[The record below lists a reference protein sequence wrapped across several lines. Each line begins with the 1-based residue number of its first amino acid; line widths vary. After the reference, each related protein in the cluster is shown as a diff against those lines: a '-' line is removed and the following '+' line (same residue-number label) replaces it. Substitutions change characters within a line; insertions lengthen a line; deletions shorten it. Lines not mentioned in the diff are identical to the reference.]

1 MIGDIIY
8 ENIYIKAHSACPL
21 ITSNIYSSSYIPSSN
36 ITKNLGMVKVVISEI
51 WGKFKDEDEDE
62 VAKVELINLTK
73 AKGGNAIINFK
84 YETGTFQRTGSGSV
98 LSYIVAYGD
107 AVFIEYND

>member
-1 MIGDIIY
+1 MKIFTSNPIVH
-8 ENIYIKAHSACPL
+8 APL

-51 WGKFKDEDEDE
+51 WDKFKDEDE

-73 AKGGNAIINFK
+73 EKGGNAIINFK

-98 LSYIVAYGD
+98 SSYIVAYGD

>member
-1 MIGDIIY
+1 MKIFTSNPIVHD
-8 ENIYIKAHSACPL
+8 SL
-21 ITSNIYSSSYIPSSN
+21 ITSNIYSSSYIPNAN

-51 WGKFKDEDEDE
+51 WGKFKDEDE

-73 AKGGNAIINFK
+73 DKGGNAIINFK
-84 YETGTFQRTGSGSV
+84 YETGSFQRTGSGSV
-98 LSYIVAYGD
+98 SSYIIAYGD

>member
-1 MIGDIIY
+1 MKIFTSNPIVH
-8 ENIYIKAHSACPL
+8 APL

-51 WGKFKDEDEDE
+51 WGRFKDEDE

-73 AKGGNAIINFK
+73 EKGGNAIINFK

-98 LSYIVAYGD
+98 SSYIVAYGD